1 MCNNHIYVM
10 KRNASN
16 AGKHLP
22 KENSLNSLHCAPVIE
37 AHSSDTALTGF
48 DELTCKQI
56 ARFTLQPKEVLTA
69 RGWRPKSL
77 KSFENDCVRAIRGRS
92 SATTTQVLTRDKS
105 NPRAW
110 K

>member
-1 MCNNHIYVM
+1 M
-10 KRNASN
+10 KRNALMQVSTCPRKIHST
-16 AGKHLP
+16 GV
-22 KENSLNSLHCAPVIE
+22 HCAPVIE

-48 DELTCKQI
+48 NELTCKQI

-69 RGWRPKSL
+69 RGWSPKSL
-77 KSFENDCVRAIRGRS
+77 KSFEKDCVRAIRGRS

-105 NPRAW
+105 SPRAW